1 MADIQSN
8 IRIDIQ
14 TAGALANVKN
24 LQRQISEFH
33 TQMAKGS
40 AAAQAS
46 SANLQQNLIN
56 GINAT
61 GKFSASM
68 TTVKTTTE
76 SFTNALEKNK
86 LSIGQTF
93 RFAGASTKTFGR
105 LFQTEFN
112 TINKVAR
119 ERVKDLQTQ
128 FIKLGRDASGS
139 MKAIAVRPTTLDMQ
153 SLGTQTAIT
162 AQKQQLFNQLL
173 KQGSTNLL
181 NWGKNTQWAGRQLMV
196 GFTIPLS
203 IFGTMAGRSFMRL
216 EEQAIRFRR
225 VYGDLFT
232 TPEQTDQA
240 LKDMRGL
247 ADEFTS
253 LGVAVSDTIALA
265 GQVAQMGMVG
275 KELRAQVTEATRL
288 SVLGGMQQQE
298 ALDTTISLTNAFG
311 IAVEDLTDKV
321 NFLNAAE
328 NQTILSISDFNEA
341 VPKAGAVVKQLGGGV
356 EDLAFLLAAMR
367 EGGINAS
374 EGGNA
379 LKTSLGRLINP
390 TQAARDR
397 LGSFGID
404 IMGIVERNTGNL
416 SATILELSRELDR
429 LNPLDRARAIEQLFG
444 KFQFA
449 RMSTLFA
456 NINREG
462 SQASKV
468 LELIAMDAS
477 DLGKIAEREL
487 GRVEES
493 VATKFKKSL
502 EQFQIALAP
511 VGEAFLKL
519 VTPLV
524 EFGTKVLEAFDNMSD
539 GAKSFAIGAVAVLG
553 LIAPVALMIVGLIA
567 NGAANILKFVAVV
580 RNGFQQATS
589 STNIL
594 GEQTS
599 YMTSEQVKASAVAA
613 SLEQSH
619 MKLQQ
624 RFTTEA
630 AAVDKLTAA
639 YIRAIAAQ
647 RGMGSAGAAVATGA
661 RRKYASGVVSVP
673 GSGRGDKV
681 PAMLEPGEAVIPRD
695 MAEKFRPLIAAMV
708 TDNVPGFK
716 LGTTGVDRAHLTA
729 PMSSRSQ
736 AFQQAIEI
744 KGLQELAAKF
754 PQFIKV
760 VSNLVMEL
768 PKRLNQQLKSGG
780 ATIQEFSQG
789 FDSRKDKLMLSAKL
803 GGAQDTPETRK
814 ALAQIEKAIKD
825 RAIALAKA
833 TKDQK
838 VTDQILQKATREVI
852 AEQKKKKGV
861 IRNSALALEKASK
874 QAGQVRVEPTVAQ
887 VRSGLASGE
896 FTQRADG
903 RVFAAGQ
910 QIARQSQSRIR
921 PSDPRNLTASYARQE
936 IMSTQANIKAKNE
949 NTVATRQVTQTKKKQ
964 AQAVSQSA
972 EFERRSIAARKG
984 WETRRA
990 RQSDGAGQV
999 AAPAVAGQ
1007 NLNRMN
1013 NIIMSTSFAL
1023 TALAGAGSMMGGTI
1037 GKISEQLFKFSG
1049 ILFALMSVTQ
1059 LLTQMKI
1066 AEIAVTK
1073 KAAASKFLE
1082 GVGGFTGG
1090 AKGLAG
1096 IGNIFRNLGG
1106 VIKVVIGGFMKFI
1119 PLIGAAIIAFSVFK
1133 LFADQKKQIQAVGDA
1148 ANFSADQLKTLGG
1161 ILNTQVRTTD
1171 FAGAFTGGQQTG
1183 EQLSATEAVVQSEDF
1198 QKQFG
1203 EQIKAIGKMS
1213 RDEAE
1218 LTLKALATQLS
1229 ASGFEEEAVSAI
1241 LNAIKVKA
1249 EQTGLDISFGSIK
1262 FSSEE
1267 SLAQIQEVAQG
1278 SAEQF
1283 STAFENSS
1291 GWQQFQKNVFAWAP
1305 MGPLAQQI
1313 SSTAGQ
1319 FASLFQAVKIGFES
1333 GDLSAEQFNEQLNGI
1348 VNSLSEIDPE
1358 FLAELIPE
1366 IAERLGIEEQLE
1378 GLESV
1383 SDQLLLV
1390 KAAAAGVQI
1399 DETTLRL
1406 LKEASEAGADA
1417 GTVRAASRAR
1427 QDLNK
1432 KIRQTAI
1439 ETEKANKAEAERVEY
1454 DQLMEK
1460 ANETLDEKIENMQ
1473 NEIAAYE
1480 ILTAAGFSAAEAID
1494 AVSDATIA
1502 NAIVNASTSGDRE
1515 ALISQLREVAALQGQ
1530 VAEIRGT
1537 ARSGGGGGQKSPY
1550 AQVIENLQNEQKE
1563 LQNAAIAYEKLRQAG
1578 IDAGKAFELTAD
1590 SAMAAAI
1597 ASTQVGT
1604 AKWNQLMQMISA
1616 VRQLELQSEV
1626 GLARAFNRMMSNA
1639 NTIYDLQEIRIN
1651 RRFNRSLQRLED
1663 IAWKAKQQIQKLQD
1677 DIERRQRF
1685 IELTITRPL
1694 EQLQNESAIMS
1705 NDLAIMDK
1713 QAEEINK
1720 KYDDQ
1725 KKALQ
1730 DISRINKDIVNQQK
1744 TQLSLADALSQGDIS
1759 AAASQMQQI
1768 RAQRAEASRT
1778 SLMDALDAAREAEI
1792 SGLRGR
1798 DTGMTRDQIA
1808 QREFEIQ
1815 QQTFQLEQRRRELML
1830 EMRIIE
1836 DQIYEI
1842 QTTTL
1847 RAAEREIEALQRQ
1860 RDIQLRAIQD
1870 RRDAWQE
1877 AQLAMEVAK
1886 IAQDEYNMAVAMGN
1900 SIVNSMNMTWKDITS
1915 KIHTISFRYV
1925 ATNSPPRGVSISTT
1939 NIGLPTPNATVGRT
1953 RNLSSGGQVKYMANG
1968 GSVMMRGGA
1977 PRYMAAGGESIS
1989 SRNTDSV
1996 PAMLTPGEFVV
2007 NRRATQKFLPL
2018 LKSMNS
2024 NFSLAGSQMMTD
2036 PNIVS
2041 PGTQATIVNNFS
2053 PRTNV
2058 SDNSN
2063 TVYNYSL
2070 SVNVEGSDA
2079 QPEDIARVVID
2090 QIRKIDNQAL
2100 RAQRISR

>member
-695 MAEKFRPLIAAMV
+695 MAEKFRPLIAAMI
-708 TDNVPGFK
+708 TDKIPGFQDGSIK
-716 LGTTGVDRAHLTA
+716 INNSNPNRSHLTM
-729 PMSSRSQ
+729 PFSPRSQ
-736 AFQQAIEI
+736 QYQQAIEI

-760 VSNLVMEL
+760 VSNLVAEL
-768 PKRLNQQLKSGG
+768 PRNLNQQLKEKAGG
-780 ATIQEFSQG
+780 ATIEKFSQG
-789 FDSRKDKLMLSAKL
+789 WDSRENKLMLSAKL
-803 GGAQDTPETRK
+803 GGLEDSPQTKA
-814 ALAQIEKAIKD
+814 ALAKIEKSIKD

-833 TKDQK
+833 TTDQK
-838 VTDQILQKATREVI
+838 VTDKVLSKATKEVI
-852 AEQKKKKGV
+852 DEYKKKKGV
-861 IRNSALALEKASK
+861 LRESALALQKSSK
-874 QAGQVRVEPTVAQ
+874 QAGAIRVEPSAEEL
-887 VRSGLASGE
+887 RAGLSSGE
-896 FTQRADG
+896 FTQKGNRI
-903 RVFAAGQ
+903 FYQGQ
-910 QIARQSQSRIR
+910 EIARPTQSRTTPR
-921 PSDPRNLTASYARQE
+921 PASQRNLTDSYARQDLQ
-936 IMSTQANIKAKNE
+936 STQANIKAKNE

-1720 KYDDQ
+1720 KYDEQ

-1778 SLMDALDAAREAEI
+1778 SLMDALDASREAEI

-1830 EMRIIE
+1830 EMRVIE

-1842 QTTTL
+1842 QRTTL
-1847 RAAEREIEALQRQ
+1847 RNAERQIEALQRQ
-1860 RDIQLRAIQD
+1860 RDIQLRGIQD
-1870 RRDAWQE
+1870 RRDAWEE
-1877 AQLAMEVAK
+1877 ARLAQEVAR
-1886 IAQDEYNMAVAMGN
+1886 IAAEDYNAAVRMGN
-1900 SIVNSMNMTWKDITS
+1900 ALVTSVKNTWESIKSRVITLTVN
-1915 KIHTISFRYV
+1915 V
-1925 ATNSPPRGVSISTT
+1925 RGP
-1939 NIGLPTPNATVGRT
+1939 GARFLA
-1953 RNLSSGGQVKYMANG
+1953 SGGQVRNMATGGPVKYMSNG

-2053 PRTNV
+2053 PRTSV